1 MQNSADNSQRS
12 GKKQRANKQNRNYIL
27 LLAYELRISA
37 ILHMPGDMGEET
49 KHSEFRYE
57 DGLPKF
63 KRDKFSIL

>member
-27 LLAYELRISA
+27 LFAYELRISA
-37 ILHMPGDMGEET
+37 ILHMPGDMDEET
-49 KHSEFRYE
+49 KHSEFCYE